1 MYERNEGINIERQQ
15 YNSYNIDWASS
26 SPSYEQYSRGLT
38 DSNVSMNLTVVV
50 NSGFIN
56 QPEFQYLEEL
66 YTSNE
71 VYEIQPNGGLAPVN
85 IISTEFVRKIEGNR
99 YLYNLE
105 LTYVYSNNIKLLGK

>member
-15 YNSYNIDWASS
+15 YKQYNIDWAST

-38 DSNVSMNLTVVV
+38 DSNVDMNLTVVV

-56 QPEFQYLEEL
+56 QAEFQYLEEL

-71 VYEIQPNGGLAPVN
+71 VYEVQTDGGLSAVN

-99 YLYNLE
+99 YIYNLE
-105 LTYVYSNNIKLLGK
+105 LSYVYSNNIQLLGK